1 MTESAFIALHLNG
14 VINFNNR
21 ININYDTTDSLE
33 AAGETTGTI
42 TGVTVTPESLPGV
55 GNTVEGENIED
66 VLQGITQLSFNTS
79 LGNSPTIQITLQV
92 EPGVYYPNINGNEFY
107 YFRVT
112 PYVIP
117 LDVTLLPNPEM
128 SNNTLVI
135 FSPYL
140 QDLIFGYSQ
149 HNPLVSNAEL
159 ARTSKTLLESDR
171 FKGTVLPSN
180 YNAILAD
187 TATPADVQ
195 DSNYYNT
202 GWTNSRYEGSKSTP
216 SNYGG
221 VLPSITGR
229 GFIGERFDDDSTAE
243 QVCYADNRVLEEFFH
258 TGISLIPSMSIQP
271 IGPTLNTALGTTQTT
286 FTYSVGVGVVL
297 SSNIDKG
304 DLLEIGT
311 EIMKVTKHLPNTN
324 TVFVKRGYFS
334 IATGHSNGAQI
345 KKLDNISVFELKDNT
360 TNLEVLNDS
369 KIFIKK
375 NSSIIYTDEE
385 GLAYSQSF
393 CDLDLVS
400 LD

>member
-135 FSPYL
+135 
-140 QDLIFGYSQ
+140 LILTFKS
-149 HNPLVSNAEL
+149 L
-159 ARTSKTLLESDR
+159 A
-171 FKGTVLPSN
+171 
-180 YNAILAD
+180 
-187 TATPADVQ
+187 
-195 DSNYYNT
+195 
-202 GWTNSRYEGSKSTP
+202 
-216 SNYGG
+216 
-221 VLPSITGR
+221 
-229 GFIGERFDDDSTAE
+229 
-243 QVCYADNRVLEEFFH
+243 
-258 TGISLIPSMSIQP
+258 
-271 IGPTLNTALGTTQTT
+271 
-286 FTYSVGVGVVL
+286 
-297 SSNIDKG
+297 
-304 DLLEIGT
+304 
-311 EIMKVTKHLPNTN
+311 
-324 TVFVKRGYFS
+324 
-334 IATGHSNGAQI
+334 
-345 KKLDNISVFELKDNT
+345 
-360 TNLEVLNDS
+360 
-369 KIFIKK
+369 
-375 NSSIIYTDEE
+375 
-385 GLAYSQSF
+385 
-393 CDLDLVS
+393 
-400 LD
+400 